1 MKRIISCFIAMAMIA
16 ALSVPAFAGQ
26 ENADNLETVILKV
39 RGKIDVPQSYDEFNS
54 NMRTDEYG
62 VTHWSMQWSQKN
74 EEESWNT
81 SYISVEV
88 TSDGFI
94 ESYNKYGG
102 DERYSEYVKIP
113 AVQKI
118 RPTSW
123 LNPLFQRYVPK

>member
-62 VTHWSMQWSQKN
+62 VTHWSMQWSQKMKRKAG
-74 EEESWNT
+74 T
-81 SYISVEV
+81 QATYLL
-88 TSDGFI
+88 
-94 ESYNKYGG
+94 K
-102 DERYSEYVKIP
+102 
-113 AVQKI
+113 
-118 RPTSW
+118 
-123 LNPLFQRYVPK
+123 